1 MPINTSYDE
10 IFLTDVDGASRI
22 ENTSPHD
29 PDMNQDLHHHCHL
42 KHVPEERG
50 IFLQRNHKIAD
61 NYREFEL
68 QKRMMRHSMKYA
80 RKFAANR
87 KKE

>member
-1 MPINTSYDE
+1 
-10 IFLTDVDGASRI
+10 
-22 ENTSPHD
+22 
-29 PDMNQDLHHHCHL
+29 MNQDLNNHCHL

-68 QKRMMRHSMKYA
+68 QKRMIRHGMVIQK
-80 RKFAANR
+80 KFAANR